1 MPGGPRLTVAVAV
14 TVSPDG
20 RNVYVASEDA
30 YLGAIAIFR
39 RFAR

>member
-1 MPGGPRLTVAVAV
+1 VAVAV

-39 RFAR
+39 RFMK